1 MNTLETRKMN
11 LINWLTTVQEEG
23 VLEQLEKIQEEFI
36 RKTTTLSQ
44 SDQEAIREGLD
55 QLDNGDYFTR
65 SQVRKRI
72 GQKLKL

>member
-1 MNTLETRKMN
+1 MKMETRKMN

-36 RKTTTLSQ
+36 RKTTALSQ
-44 SDQEAIREGLD
+44 SDQDAIREGLD
-55 QLDNGDYFTR
+55 QLDNGDYLTR

-72 GQKLKL
+72 GQKLNL

>member
-1 MNTLETRKMN
+1 MKMETRKMN

-36 RKTTTLSQ
+36 RKTTALTQ
-44 SDQEAIREGLD
+44 SDQEAIGEGLD
-55 QLDNGDYFTR
+55 QLDNGDYLTR

-72 GQKLKL
+72 GQKLN